1 MWEKEIFNQ
10 KWKEKKTKQNK
21 NKKVNKK
28 GMKIKEKGINK
39 LIKIIMEEIILMISY
54 YNTMKTRN
62 NGKSEHVENK

>member
-1 MWEKEIFNQ
+1 MWEKELFNQ
-10 KWKEKKTKQNK
+10 KWKEKKKKQNK

-62 NGKSEHVENK
+62 NSKSEHVENK